1 MCGAS
6 KIIGLTNLNM
16 NFRVLAEKDV
26 YKQLL
31 EKQTGKGLKYS
42 ALTKWTNILFV
53 TDNIKRCVLIR
64 VWSIMMLYFLQ
75 EKCTLGTLHITTGV
89 GLVLYI
95 YISKSNM
102 RTSLMGLV

>member
-42 ALTKWTNILFV
+42 ALTKRTNILFV

-75 EKCTLGTLHITTGV
+75 EKCFRNV
-89 GLVLYI
+89 
-95 YISKSNM
+95 N
-102 RTSLMGLV
+102 